1 MATTSESTMTH
12 ARRMSAGCS
21 CAPAFAK
28 RVMDEPTQ
36 EWLYDRTDWP
46 TTPIAS
52 LPLPPANAVA
62 EALDDLAFGA
72 ADPSIYQLARAQ
84 LAAGVPVA
92 FDGTTRWV
100 DSYVVHLAPEGLRW
114 PWPWCCA
121 CRAERCWHGALCD
134 ALLLAELRLADEM
147 DDLPVAEIPHR
158 RPSYTT
164 LLLVSGVSLLILW
177 QVPFP
182 VPEQSPFQTLGS
194 AASALISRQ
203 PSGSGGYAR

>member
-1 MATTSESTMTH
+1 MATTFESTTTR
-12 ARRMSAGCS
+12 ACRMSAGCP
-21 CAPAFAK
+21 CVAATAGRIPE
-28 RVMDEPTQ
+28 EPSQ

-46 TTPIAS
+46 TTPVAS
-52 LPLPPANAVA
+52 LPIPPANAVA

-72 ADPSIYQLARAQ
+72 ADPSIYLQARAQ

-92 FDGTTRWV
+92 FDGTTHWV
-100 DSYVVHLAPEGLRW
+100 DNVEVTLAPEGLRW

-134 ALLLAELRLADEM
+134 ALVLAELRLADDVDDPPVGEM
-147 DDLPVAEIPHR
+147 RHH

-177 QVPFP
+177 HVPFHA
-182 VPEQSPFQTLGS
+182 PEQSPFQALGS
-194 AASALISRQ
+194 AASVLLAGRS
-203 PSGSGGYAR
+203 SGDGGCPR

>member
-1 MATTSESTMTH
+1 MATTPESTTTR
-12 ARRMSAGCS
+12 ARRVLVGCPCATAAAGRI
-21 CAPAFAK
+21 PE
-28 RVMDEPTQ
+28 EPTQ
-36 EWLYDRTDWP
+36 EWLYDRTNWP
-46 TTPIAS
+46 ITPIAS

-100 DSYVVHLAPEGLRW
+100 DDMAVHLAPEGLRW

-134 ALLLAELRLADEM
+134 ALVLAELRLADEAGN
-147 DDLPVAEIPHR
+147 PPAEEMPHR
-158 RPSYTT
+158 RLSYLT

-177 QVPFP
+177 QMPFP
-182 VPEQSPFQTLGS
+182 APEQSLLQVLSGV
-194 AASALISRQ
+194 ASALIAGR
-203 PSGSGGYAR
+203 